1 MYATFLELGL
11 PLKLSEILG
20 KKSGH
25 TKEVVCCCTY
35 SDFYIAICNVRDK
48 KGKINGVSLFLGSA
62 ILTFSMEYFK
72 EIWSN
77 PFEKKKCCHKQRFLN
92 CKFLSKPQN

>member
-77 PFEKKKCCHKQRFLN
+77 PFEKKNVATNKDF
-92 CKFLSKPQN
+92 